1 MSNSKRKIKFA
12 LDKQRPPFTEI
23 KLARLY
29 TNTKSNTQD
38 IPPQSNHNHNQNQH
52 RQTTENQHQRSEN
65 SWEERKYAKKQNS
78 TEKSGECLRV
88 KLWQLIR

>member
-38 IPPQSNHNHNQNQH
+38 IPPQSNHNHNQH
-52 RQTTENQHQRSEN
+52 RQTTENQHQILEN
-65 SWEERKYAKKQNS
+65 SWEERKYAKKTKQHR
-78 TEKSGECLRV
+78 K
-88 KLWQLIR
+88 IR